1 MRYSTISA
9 AILAMASSV
18 MAQTADFAAM
28 YTPTQ
33 NQQVAAGSVLDITWQ
48 TSTVYTGPVT
58 IQLLQGATPST
69 LELGLVVA
77 ASIDQALGKF
87 SWTVPTDLQ
96 SFATYGFKITL
107 DSTAS
112 LPEPTFQFSFP
123 FHITGLAAAAASS
136 SSSPPSAPAATPV
149 PAVTPAHEG
158 YVAVPPPAVT
168 PAHEGY
174 AAVPP
179 PAATPA
185 PEGYAAVPPPAAV
198 PDVPVYPAP
207 GVPAAP
213 VNPPAAY
220 PAPPVH
226 PAPAAYPVANTTV
239 VYMPTGTGVPPMSSY
254 TPATV
259 TGNAG
264 VNVVS
269 CFAIL
274 AGLAVALTI

>member
-18 MAQTADFAAM
+18 IAQTADFAAM

-77 ASIDQALGKF
+77 ASIDQASGKF
-87 SWTVPTDLQ
+87 SWTVPTDLP

-112 LPEPTFQFSFP
+112 LPQPTFQFSFP
-123 FHITGLAAAAASS
+123 FHITGLAAAASSS
-136 SSSPPSAPAATPV
+136 SSSPA
-149 PAVTPAHEG
+149 
-158 YVAVPPPAVT
+158 
-168 PAHEGY
+168 
-174 AAVPP
+174 

-185 PEGYAAVPPPAAV
+185 PPATPAPAATPAAAGYPAVAPPAAL
-198 PDVPVYPAP
+198 PDVPVYKAP
-207 GVPAAP
+207 EAPAAP
-213 VNPPAAY
+213 VYPTPAGYPAAPVHPTPAAY
-220 PAPPVH
+220 PA
-226 PAPAAYPVANTTV
+226 ANTTIP
-239 VYMPTGTGVPPMSSY
+239 YLPTGTGVNPYASY

-259 TGNAG
+259 TGAAG

-274 AGLAVALTI
+274 GGLAVALII